1 MQNIDRIKTR
11 ILIIEDN
18 EMNRILEKDLLEQ
31 AGLEVLEAED
41 AESGLILARREKPD
55 AIVMDLR
62 LPDMLG
68 IELAKILRQDKETG
82 AIPIIFVTADIIGKN
97 MNDLKASGFKEYVA
111 KPIDTRT
118 FVDQIKKYICRC

>member
-1 MQNIDRIKTR
+1 MDKAKAR

-31 AGLEVLEAED
+31 AGLGVLEAAD
-41 AESGLILARREKPD
+41 AVSGLVLARRERPD

-62 LPDMLG
+62 LPDMPG
-68 IELAKILRQDKETG
+68 VELAKILRADKETG
-82 AIPIIFVTADIIGKN
+82 AIPVIFVTADIIGKN
-97 MNDLKASGFKEYVA
+97 MNDLKASGFTEYIA

-118 FVDQIKKYICRC
+118 FADQVSRHIK